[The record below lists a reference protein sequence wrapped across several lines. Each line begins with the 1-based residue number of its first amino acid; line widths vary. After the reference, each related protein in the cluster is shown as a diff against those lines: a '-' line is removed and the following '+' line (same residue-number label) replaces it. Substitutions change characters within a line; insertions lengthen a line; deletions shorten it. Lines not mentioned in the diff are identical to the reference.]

1 MPSSF
6 MAKQV
11 EQEIRQLCYNGLD
24 SVTLRRTVMQRL
36 RQLVPFD
43 GCCWGTIDP
52 DTLLITSEVSQG
64 IPDFAFAPVAENE
77 YLIDDVNKFS
87 QLARNHNPVGILSDS
102 THGAPNHSPRFRAVL
117 TRAGFAHELRAAF
130 VADHACWGGVTLLR
144 NPDSPDFTL
153 AESRVLAQLSA
164 TLAEGFRLALLGEQ
178 SAVTVD
184 SSGPGLLVFDKER
197 QVQLMNQAAEAWLT
211 ELLEPNHRL
220 DLARLPAPI
229 YEVAMRAQAIA
240 RANSDSTSAMPL
252 QAHLRVRTRA
262 GRWLMLHGSHLIHPD
277 AAPASA
283 PGETAIILEAAQ
295 SSQIAQLLMLAY
307 DLTSREREVLQLVI
321 KGAVAK
327 EMAVSLQVSTHTV
340 QDHLKAL
347 FRKVGVH
354 SRGELVARVL
364 GEHYFPHLGGR

>member
-6 MAKQV
+6 MAKEV
-11 EQEIRQLCYNGLD
+11 EQEIQRLCYSGLD

-36 RQLVPFD
+36 CQLVPFD

-77 YLIDDVNKFS
+77 YLIEDVNKFS
-87 QLARNHNPVGILSDS
+87 QLARSPNPVGILSDS
-102 THGAPNHSPRFRAVL
+102 THGAPDHSPRFRAVL

-130 VADHACWGGVTLLR
+130 VSDHACWGGVTLLR
-144 NPDSPDFTL
+144 HPDSPDFTL
-153 AESRVLAQLSA
+153 AEGRFLAQLSA
-164 TLAEGFRLALLGEQ
+164 PLAEGCRLALVGEQ

-184 SSGPGLLVFDKER
+184 SSGPGLLVFDQARHVK
-197 QVQLMNQAAEAWLT
+197 LMNQVAEAWLT
-211 ELLEPNHRL
+211 ELLGPNHRL

-240 RANSDSTSAMPL
+240 RANAAGASAIPL
-252 QAHLRVRTRA
+252 QAHLRVRTRS
-262 GRWLMLHGSHLIHPD
+262 GRWLILHGSHLIHPN
-277 AAPASA
+277 APPASTT
-283 PGETAIILEAAQ
+283 GETAIVLEAAQ

-307 DLTSREREVLQLVI
+307 DLTPREREVLQLVI
-321 KGAVAK
+321 KGVVAK
-327 EMAVSLQVSTHTV
+327 EMAVSLQLSPHTV

-364 GEHYFPHLGGR
+364 GEHYYPHLGR